1 MMYKKDALFL
11 SLLLILPFFF
21 LVFFGRFGFEDSDS
35 GFLVGMGWRILNGE
49 LPYKDFYYV
58 RPVASPLISAFWL
71 AILPEFGQ
79 VIMMRLINYYL
90 LLLQVF
96 LTIVALSKYYDF
108 KELKLNIYVL
118 TFISFLIT
126 STGTLNFQWHTTD
139 GIIFAVLGFFVI
151 AQFKHRNFT
160 YLILAGF
167 LLGASALTKQNFM
180 LTPLLGVFFVCLQYG
195 QKKAF
200 FVLIGILIALL
211 SFCLYLLDNGLLTLY
226 LNQTT
231 GATNFKDLFVAGVA
245 AYFVGGDYILVFI
258 TATFGLFMLLLYF
271 ARLHINLWGKLFISS
286 VFVLVFINLS
296 AFLYLKKSS
305 RLIEFDHFIPVLL
318 TSAFIYTLVFKKDNI
333 KEHYFLIALTGIS
346 WSASISWGGMTPLM
360 YFTPI
365 IFASYYLMQKQLHV
379 FDKKINAVFVVLVIF
394 YSTIANAKPY
404 RDEFVWSI
412 SNDASEISEKL
423 AFIKANDTVFNKH
436 LELKR
441 VFEKYHNTTILPS
454 MPGAY
459 YIHGQRNAFSIDWAM
474 DVEAAFDRK
483 GLIESLEK
491 CCSYYIIEKKALG
504 QPIGESG
511 KFYSSVTD
519 YALKNFRLVDSSF
532 EYFDIYTK

>member
-1 MMYKKDALFL
+1 MIYKKDAPFL
-11 SLLLILPFFF
+11 LLLLILPFFF

-58 RPVASPLISAFWL
+58 RPAASPLISAFWL
-71 AILPEFGQ
+71 AVLPEFGQ

-90 LLLQVF
+90 LMLQVC

-108 KELKLNIYVL
+108 KELKLNVYILAFV
-118 TFISFLIT
+118 SFLIT

-139 GIIFAVLGFFVI
+139 GVIFAVLGFFVI
-151 AQFKHRNFT
+151 AQFKHRNFI
-160 YLILAGF
+160 YLILAGS

-180 LTPLLGVFFVCLQYG
+180 LVPLLGVFFVCLQHG
-195 QKKAF
+195 HKKAF
-200 FVLIGILIALL
+200 FVLIGILITLL
-211 SFCLYLLDNGLLTLY
+211 SFYLYLLNNGLLTLY
-226 LNQTT
+226 LDQTT
-231 GATNFKDLFVAGVA
+231 GATNAKDLFAAGVT
-245 AYFVGGDYILVFI
+245 AYFAGDDYILVFV
-258 TATFGLFMLLLYF
+258 AVTFGLFMFLLYF
-271 ARLHINLWGKLFISS
+271 ARSYSNLWGKLFISS
-286 VFVLVFINLS
+286 IFVLVFINLS
-296 AFLYLKKSS
+296 AFLYLKKSA

-318 TSAFIYTLVFKKDNI
+318 TSAFIYVLVFKREAIKD
-333 KEHYFLIALTGIS
+333 HYFLIALVGIS

-365 IFASYYLMQKQLHV
+365 IFASYYLMQKYLHV
-379 FDKKINAVFVVLVIF
+379 FDKKINATFVVLIVF
-394 YSTIANAKPY
+394 YSVIANTKPY
-404 RDEFVWSI
+404 RDNFVWSI

-483 GLIESLEK
+483 GLIEKLEK

-504 QPIGESG
+504 QPIGDSG
-511 KFYSSVTD
+511 KFYSSITD
-519 YALKNFRLVDSSF
+519 YALKNYKLIDSSF
-532 EYFDIYTK
+532 EYFDIYSK

>member
-1 MMYKKDALFL
+1 MIYKKDAPFL
-11 SLLLILPFFF
+11 LLLLILPFFF

-58 RPVASPLISAFWL
+58 RPAASPLISAFWL
-71 AILPEFGQ
+71 AVLPEFGQ

-90 LLLQVF
+90 LMLQVC

-108 KELKLNIYVL
+108 KELKLNVYILAFV
-118 TFISFLIT
+118 SFLIT

-139 GIIFAVLGFFVI
+139 GVIFAVLGFFVI
-151 AQFKHRNFT
+151 AQFKHRNFI
-160 YLILAGF
+160 YLILAGS

-180 LTPLLGVFFVCLQYG
+180 LVPLLEVFFVCLQHG
-195 QKKAF
+195 HKKAF
-200 FVLIGILIALL
+200 FVLIGILITLL
-211 SFCLYLLDNGLLTLY
+211 SFYLYLLNNGLLTLY
-226 LNQTT
+226 LDQTT
-231 GATNFKDLFVAGVA
+231 GATNAKDLFAAGVT
-245 AYFVGGDYILVFI
+245 AYFAGDDYILVFV
-258 TATFGLFMLLLYF
+258 AVTFGLFMFLLYF
-271 ARLHINLWGKLFISS
+271 ARSYSNLWGKLFISS
-286 VFVLVFINLS
+286 IFVLVFINLS
-296 AFLYLKKSS
+296 AFLYLKKSA

-318 TSAFIYTLVFKKDNI
+318 TSAFIYVLVFKREAIKD
-333 KEHYFLIALTGIS
+333 HYFLIALVGIS

-365 IFASYYLMQKQLHV
+365 IFASYYLMQKYLHV
-379 FDKKINAVFVVLVIF
+379 FDKKINATFVVLIVF
-394 YSTIANAKPY
+394 YSVIANTKPY
-404 RDEFVWSI
+404 RDNFVWSI

-483 GLIESLEK
+483 GLIEKLEK

-504 QPIGESG
+504 QPIGDSG
-511 KFYSSVTD
+511 KFYSSITD
-519 YALKNFRLVDSSF
+519 YALKNYKLIDSSF
-532 EYFDIYTK
+532 EYFDIYSK